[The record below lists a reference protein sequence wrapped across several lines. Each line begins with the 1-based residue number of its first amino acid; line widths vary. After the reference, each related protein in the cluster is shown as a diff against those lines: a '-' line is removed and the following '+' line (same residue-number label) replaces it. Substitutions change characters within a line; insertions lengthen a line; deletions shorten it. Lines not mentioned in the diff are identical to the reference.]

1 MGVEL
6 LKQLSETI
14 GDTYEHYE
22 PSRGGVAYDVDKF
35 AAGVKVFDKK
45 DLPALIKSLATKEN
59 GYYAYSN
66 IFSKSMAESRR
77 VAESIAGI
85 NPGMIMGLLARA
97 ADTGDFTRAI
107 VFIEAGLY
115 REAGSVVTENDI
127 VLTLDRCFHVAA
139 EQTSQTI
146 GKMTDPKPD
155 LLKIRDVLNFK
166 AGVWGVLN
174 SALNPPAAI
183 SSPSIVA

>member
-1 MGVEL
+1 MGVEF
-6 LKQLSETI
+6 LKQLSENI
-14 GDTYEHYE
+14 GNTYEHYE
-22 PSRGGVAYDVDKF
+22 PSLDGVAYDVDKF

-45 DLPALIKSLATKEN
+45 DLSALIKSLATKEN
-59 GYYAYSN
+59 GFYAQSY
-66 IFSKSMAESRR
+66 IFGKSMAESRM
-77 VAESIAGI
+77 VAELIAGI
-85 NPGMIMGLLARA
+85 NPGMITGLLARA
-97 ADTGDFTRAI
+97 ADNGDFTRAI
-107 VFIEAGLY
+107 VFINAGLH

-139 EQTSQTI
+139 EQTSQMI
-146 GKMTDPKPD
+146 SKMTDPKPD

-183 SSPSIVA
+183 LPPSIVA